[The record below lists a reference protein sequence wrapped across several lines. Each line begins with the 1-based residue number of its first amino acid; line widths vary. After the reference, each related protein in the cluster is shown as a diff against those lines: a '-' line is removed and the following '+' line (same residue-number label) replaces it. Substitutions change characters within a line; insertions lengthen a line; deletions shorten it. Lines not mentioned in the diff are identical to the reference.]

1 MNSKD
6 FTSAFRTQAFV
17 GYLSTVVALGLIFGV
32 FLGYFVARIGPEA
45 LQFTSSYGGYIVV
58 FFAWLISLFVFLM
71 ARSLSIGGF
80 VTDRFSGFLEAPL
93 SRAVS
98 RAGLVF
104 TRLAGVAV
112 AVLVAAVAGPAALV
126 IGFYLLAHQALPY
139 AAAEILIAGVIVSS
153 LVIAGLAFLFAYLT
167 SSLSG
172 ARGATTATFA
182 VLYWAYPFVFLVLP
196 SPFLF
201 GGFFGFLTP
210 IAHPALEANPLL
222 LADTLLLESNSIPST
237 YVGQWLP
244 QWQQLLIGIAWLMA
258 IVGALAAKV
267 TTSD

>member
-6 FTSAFRTQAFV
+6 FTGAFRSQAFV
-17 GYLSTVVALGLIFGV
+17 GYLSTVVALGLILGV
-32 FLGYFVARIGPEA
+32 LLGYLVARIGPQA
-45 LQFTSSYGGYIVV
+45 LQFTSSDGGYIVV
-58 FFAWLISLFVFLM
+58 FFAWLISLFVLLM

-98 RAGLVF
+98 RGGLVF

-112 AVLVAAVAGPAALV
+112 AVLVVAVAGPAALIV
-126 IGFYLLAHQALPY
+126 GFYLLAHQTLPY
-139 AAAEILIAGVIVSS
+139 AAAEILVAGVIVSG

-182 VLYWAYPFVFLVLP
+182 VFYWVYPLVFLVLP
-196 SPFLF
+196 SRLF
-201 GGFFGFLTP
+201 GGVFDFLTP
-210 IAHPALEANPLL
+210 IVHPALEANPLL
-222 LADTLLLESNSIPST
+222 LASTLVLGSNLIPST

-244 QWQQLLIGIAWLMA
+244 QWQQLLIGIAWLLG
-258 IVGALAAKV
+258 IVGGLAAKV
-267 TTSD
+267 MTSD